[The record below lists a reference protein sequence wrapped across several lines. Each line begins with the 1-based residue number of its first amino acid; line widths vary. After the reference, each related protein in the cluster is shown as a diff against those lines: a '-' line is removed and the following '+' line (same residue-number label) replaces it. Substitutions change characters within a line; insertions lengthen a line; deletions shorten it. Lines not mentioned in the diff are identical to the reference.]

1 MKKIIFP
8 FLGAVIAG
16 LICNVLFW
24 GAGRIAV
31 ALDIRL
37 YNSEEE
43 ASRNFLIFLVSLSIF
58 IIVGLIGGYYMA
70 KRSERNNT

>member
-8 FLGAVIAG
+8 LLGAFIAG
-16 LICNVLFW
+16 LICNIIFW
-24 GAGRIAV
+24 GIGRIAV

-43 ASRNFLIFLVSLSIF
+43 ASRNFLIFLVAFSIF
-58 IIVGLIGGYYMA
+58 IVVGLIFGYYMA
-70 KRSERNNT
+70 KKSSHST